1 MEDKR
6 QNGRGESAKTQEK
19 RREDKRC
26 EEKRWE
32 EKRREEEEQDSGT
45 GKKGAVLAFISLFLA
60 AAGLA
65 SPLLV
70 TKASLGIT
78 GFMTGCISCMFRRK
92 HRAFSY
98 LAILLSLCAIGLSF
112 FSPVLSFY
120 GTSGGESFRGIS
132 AESPGSAEN
141 AADSLAKDAASPGM
155 PEGQTQPETEA
166 PDLKASVSYAAYT
179 LPKELL
185 FLFVNDSPDAIDIDG
200 SIVFFDESGEMLSI
214 ERCYIQSLE
223 PGERS
228 IGTVLLPH
236 DQEYNTLPYD
246 RYEFEFNVNET
257 SESVFRKNYGKEFS
271 VTSNVGVEGTVLVMA
286 ENLTGRTFSRV
297 SLACLYYRNG
307 EVVGYSTNTLFDFEN
322 TAAFEFYL
330 IRDENGEPLA
340 FDNYEIL
347 VLETD
352 EE

>member
-112 FSPVLSFY
+112 FSPALSFY

-132 AESPGSAEN
+132 AESPGSAE
-141 AADSLAKDAASPGM
+141 AAGITED
-155 PEGQTQPETEA
+155 QTLTEAEA

-185 FLFVNDSPDAIDIDG
+185 FLFVNDSTDAIDIDG

-271 VTSNVGVEGTVLVMA
+271 ITSNVGVEGTVLVMA
-286 ENLTGRTFSRV
+286 ENPTGRTFSRV

-352 EE
+352 EA

>member
-1 MEDKR
+1 
-6 QNGRGESAKTQEK
+6 
-19 RREDKRC
+19 
-26 EEKRWE
+26 
-32 EKRREEEEQDSGT
+32 
-45 GKKGAVLAFISLFLA
+45 
-60 AAGLA
+60 
-65 SPLLV
+65 
-70 TKASLGIT
+70 
-78 GFMTGCISCMFRRK
+78 MFRRK

-112 FSPVLSFY
+112 FSPALSFY

-155 PEGQTQPETEA
+155 PEGQTQPKTEA

-236 DQEYNTLPYD
+236 D
-246 RYEFEFNVNET
+246 EFNVNET

-271 VTSNVGVEGTVLVMA
+271 ITSNVGVEGTVLVMA
-286 ENLTGRTFSRV
+286 ENPTGRTFSRV

-352 EE
+352 EA

>member
-19 RREDKRC
+19 RREDKR
-26 EEKRWE
+26 WE
-32 EKRREEEEQDSGT
+32 ERRREEEEQDSGA

-132 AESPGSAEN
+132 AEAPGSAE
-141 AADSLAKDAASPGM
+141 AAGITED
-155 PEGQTQPETEA
+155 QTQPETEA

-286 ENLTGRTFSRV
+286 ENPTGRTFSRV

-352 EE
+352 EA

>member
-32 EKRREEEEQDSGT
+32 EKRREEEEQDSGA

-70 TKASLGIT
+70 TKASFGIT
-78 GFMTGCISCMFRRK
+78 GFITGCISCMFLRRHK
-92 HRAFSY
+92 AFSY
-98 LAILLSLCAIGLSF
+98 LAVLLSLCAIGLSF

-120 GTSGGESFRGIS
+120 GTSDGESFRGIS
-132 AESPGSAEN
+132 AEAPGSAE
-141 AADSLAKDAASPGM
+141 AAGITED
-155 PEGQTQPETEA
+155 QTLTEAEA

-179 LPKELL
+179 LPRELL
-185 FLFVNDSPDAIDIDG
+185 FLFINDSPAAIDIDG
-200 SIVFFDESGEMLSI
+200 SIVFFDENGEMLSI
-214 ERCYIQSLE
+214 KRCYIQSLE

-236 DQEYNTLPYD
+236 DQDYNTVPYD

-257 SESVFRKNYGKEFS
+257 IESVFRKNYGSEFS
-271 VTSNVGVEGTVLVMA
+271 ITSNVGIEGTVLDMA
-286 ENLTGRTFSRV
+286 ENPTGRTFSRV

-340 FDNYEIL
+340 FDDYEIL
-347 VLETD
+347 VLET
-352 EE
+352 EEE

>member
-1 MEDKR
+1 MEDKH
-6 QNGRGESAKTQEK
+6 QNGRDESAKTQEQRREEK
-19 RREDKRC
+19 RR

-32 EKRREEEEQDSGT
+32 EKRRAEEEQDSGA

-65 SPLLV
+65 SPLLAI
-70 TKASLGIT
+70 KASFGIT
-78 GFMTGCISCMFRRK
+78 GFITGCISCMFLRRHK
-92 HRAFSY
+92 AFSY
-98 LAILLSLCAIGLSF
+98 LAVLLSLCAIGLSF

-120 GTSGGESFRGIS
+120 GTSDGESFRGIS
-132 AESPGSAEN
+132 AEAPGSAE
-141 AADSLAKDAASPGM
+141 AAGITED
-155 PEGQTQPETEA
+155 QTLTEAEA

-179 LPKELL
+179 LPRELL
-185 FLFVNDSPDAIDIDG
+185 FLFINDSPAAIDIDG
-200 SIVFFDESGEMLSI
+200 SIVFFDENGEMLSI

-236 DQEYNTLPYD
+236 DQDYNTVPYD

-257 SESVFRKNYGKEFS
+257 IESVFRKNYGSEFS
-271 VTSNVGVEGTVLVMA
+271 ITSNVGIEGTVLVMA
-286 ENLTGRTFSRV
+286 ENPTGRTFSRV

-340 FDNYEIL
+340 FDDYEIL
-347 VLETD
+347 VLET
-352 EE
+352 EEE